1 MIKIYQNYTWILFI
15 PLLQYWSIEL
25 IHTVVW
31 LDSSVQSRDAIHHV
45 EHPKLVALSG
55 THNEP
60 SPWQKNTGHIWTYHE
75 MPWNALNVLE
85 IPWICSKYWHNNTY
99 QYLSITIQYISK
111 MKNNEKHKF
120 KQSSD
125 THSQIQ
131 PRIAQRREIVLS
143 RSWCNHGYLFPV
155 WPLTIISYYFMLF
168 HIISISALLFKCSW
182 FFNMFS
188 YVCYRI
194 KIYQN
199 NKAIIVLMCSCPTR
213 MLHEFSG
220 YLCICVHDSLK
231 HHGSWFD

>member
-1 MIKIYQNYTWILFI
+1 
-15 PLLQYWSIEL
+15 
-25 IHTVVW
+25 
-31 LDSSVQSRDAIHHV
+31 
-45 EHPKLVALSG
+45 
-55 THNEP
+55 
-60 SPWQKNTGHIWTYHE
+60 
-75 MPWNALNVLE
+75 
-85 IPWICSKYWHNNTY
+85 
-99 QYLSITIQYISK
+99 

-199 NKAIIVLMCSCPTR
+199 NKAIIVLMCSCQPGCYMNSQDIYVFVCMIHWSIMDR
-213 MLHEFSG
+213 GLIRFA
-220 YLCICVHDSLK
+220 
-231 HHGSWFD
+231 

>member
-1 MIKIYQNYTWILFI
+1 
-15 PLLQYWSIEL
+15 
-25 IHTVVW
+25 
-31 LDSSVQSRDAIHHV
+31 
-45 EHPKLVALSG
+45 
-55 THNEP
+55 
-60 SPWQKNTGHIWTYHE
+60 
-75 MPWNALNVLE
+75 
-85 IPWICSKYWHNNTY
+85 
-99 QYLSITIQYISK
+99 

-199 NKAIIVLMCSCPTR
+199 NKARQLLFWCVRANQDATWILRIFM
-213 MLHEFSG
+213 
-220 YLCICVHDSLK
+220 YLCAWFIEA
-231 HHGSWFD
+231 SWIVVWLDLHRFPLFALLTSTPWSALQAFNLSQPPTTVSH